1 MKRKRAYGALAGWF
15 EYLNDDCG
23 YDKWSQYLIS
33 GIGKFPAARSGLDI
47 GCGSG
52 RFTRDVR
59 RAGYEMTGLDVSP
72 EMLAKAEQL
81 AREEKI
87 SLRWLQGDICRFRTP
102 EKFDFAIAV
111 NDCFNYISKE
121 KLPAAFGNVRSAL
134 HKNGAF
140 LFDVSSPR
148 KFREKIADTVCADD
162 REDITYLSFNSMD
175 GDRVTMDVT
184 LFVRR
189 PDGAFDRLDERHVQ
203 YVHEPACL
211 AELLQKSGF
220 ELLKEEGLYGEDERT
235 SDRICFLAR
244 RA

>member
-52 RFTRDVR
+52 RFTRDFR

-87 SLRWLQGDICRFRTP
+87 SLRWAARGHLPFPHSRKIRFRHCRQRL
-102 EKFDFAIAV
+102 FQLYFQ
-111 NDCFNYISKE
+111 
-121 KLPAAFGNVRSAL
+121 R
-134 HKNGAF
+134 KNC
-140 LFDVSSPR
+140 PR
-148 KFREKIADTVCADD
+148 
-162 REDITYLSFNSMD
+162 
-175 GDRVTMDVT
+175 
-184 LFVRR
+184 
-189 PDGAFDRLDERHVQ
+189 RLE
-203 YVHEPACL
+203 
-211 AELLQKSGF
+211 
-220 ELLKEEGLYGEDERT
+220 T
-235 SDRICFLAR
+235 
-244 RA
+244 